1 MNQLRTWAE
10 AVLQRPIY
18 AAGFALVCT
27 IIPFM
32 EWLAWSWLVLVQLR
46 YGMRYS
52 VPVLI
57 AISAGVLIVIGLFNG
72 LWEVAAVHIGLL
84 VVPLWIF
91 SWILHATVSL
101 NFTIQAV
108 AAIVFTLFLL
118 AGFIGAHD
126 AAAVTEFFKC
136 RLAQVMPLDSALEQS
151 VDDFTQFFVIYWPA
165 ALFWSYLFSLFLGR
179 WWQAALDNPGG
190 FKREFHALRVNYF
203 VGGCALV
210 LILLSF
216 WAPDNVVLVAASILA
231 ASLLTIAGLGFVHF
245 VAQFKQWHV
254 GVLIGIYV
262 GIFFLSP
269 IVVPLLIILAAIDSA
284 ADLRKR
290 LS

>member
-1 MNQLRTWAE
+1 MKQWRTWAE

-18 AAGFALVCT
+18 AAGFALLCT
-27 IIPFM
+27 MVPLT
-32 EWLAWSWLVLVQLR
+32 EWVAWSWLVLVQLR

-52 VPVLI
+52 ISVLI
-57 AISAGVLIVIGLFNG
+57 AISAGVLIVIGMMNG
-72 LWEVAAVHIGLL
+72 WWEIAAIHIGLL

-91 SWILHATVSL
+91 SLVLRTSVSL
-101 NFTIQAV
+101 NFTVQTVAIAV
-108 AAIVFTLFLL
+108 FALFLL

-126 AAAVTEFFKC
+126 TTALVEFFNC
-136 RLAQVMPLDSALEQS
+136 RLAQIMPLNPDLEQGIE
-151 VDDFTQFFVIYWPA
+151 DFTQFFVVYWPA
-165 ALFWSYLFSLFLGR
+165 ALFWSYLLSLFLGR

-190 FKREFHALRVNYF
+190 FKREFHALRVNYLI
-203 VGGCALV
+203 GGCALA

-216 WAPDNVVLVAASILA
+216 WTPDNVVLVAASILT
-231 ASLLTIAGLGFVHF
+231 ASLLTVAGLGFAHF
-245 VAQFKQWHV
+245 YAEVKQWHV

-262 GIFFLSP
+262 GMFFLSP
-269 IVVPLLIILAAIDSA
+269 IIVPLLIILAAIDGA